1 MIHVNGFLGKQGKKI
16 LENNRYALLSAV
28 FLVLFPY
35 TTWASLAIIA
45 LVTLKKGWHDGALL
59 LMPIATAYF
68 GVLLIREP
76 TIIAVINTFI
86 TFLPVYIAA
95 CVLGWSV
102 SWRAVAG
109 FFLLLAGLCAFV
121 LQMTLP
127 DFITRQYQYLI
138 VAIEQARPDLL
149 ANVLKD
155 TIQFNALSLANYFF
169 GFQLISVVVSAL
181 LPLAIARNVQSQLY
195 NPDGFRQE
203 MFTLRGNKIGLLL
216 LCLLLI
222 AANQQQLVA
231 MNLLPLMVFYFLLA
245 GLSLSFQLLA
255 EKKIRGRF
263 LLLVAPLIVL
273 PFVMLPVYVM
283 IGSLD
288 SLFNLR
294 LYLPSNAGKTT

>member
-1 MIHVNGFLGKQGKKI
+1 MIHVNGLLGKQGKKV
-16 LENNRYALLSAV
+16 LENNRYALLCAV

-59 LMPIATAYF
+59 LMPVATAF
-68 GVLLIREP
+68 LGVSLVREP
-76 TIIAVINTFI
+76 TIVAVINTLL
-86 TFLPVYIAA
+86 TFLPCYIAA

-109 FFLLLAGLCAFV
+109 LFFLLAGFTAIV

-127 DFITRQYQYLI
+127 EFIATQYQYLI
-138 VAIEQARPDLL
+138 TALEQARPDLL
-149 ANVLKD
+149 TNVLKD
-155 TIQFNALSLANYFF
+155 TAQFNPLSIANYFF

-181 LPLAIARNVQSQLY
+181 LPLVIARNVQSQLY
-195 NPDGFRQE
+195 NPGGFRQE
-203 MFTLRGNKIGLLL
+203 MLTLRGNKIGLLL
-216 LCLLLI
+216 LCVLLI
-222 AANQQQLVA
+222 AVNQQQILA
-231 MNLLPLMVFYFLLA
+231 MNLLPLLVFYFLLA
-245 GLSLSFQLLA
+245 GLSLCFQMLA
-255 EKKIRGRF
+255 TKKIRGRF
-263 LLLVAPLIVL
+263 LLLVTPLIVL

-294 LYLPSNAGKTT
+294 VYLPSNAGKTT